1 MRLTVTARSLLFVPA
16 TSPHLI
22 AKAAGRGADAVI
34 VDLEDSVPLDRKTEA
49 RETAADAIRQLSG
62 QTSVL
67 VRVNDAMEL
76 LQADIEA
83 LPLDRLQGVLLPKAE
98 SAAQVQTLAHLMAQR
113 ASADARPL
121 PIAALIET
129 PLGVVRAESI
139 ATAHPSVCAL
149 GFGGEDYAL
158 EMGVEP
164 QPDSLLWPAQAVANC
179 ARAFGLAAWG
189 LPGSV
194 AEIND
199 MAAFAGLV
207 GMARRIGFSGTVCIH
222 PRQVP
227 IANTGFDPTEEERR
241 WAREVVAAAQ
251 ESLAQGLGVISINGR
266 MIDRPVLERAKR
278 LLQK

>member
-1 MRLTVTARSLLFVPA
+1 MHLTLTARSLLFVPA

-22 AKAAGRGADAVI
+22 AKAASRGADALI

-49 RETAADAIRQLSG
+49 REMAADAIRQLSEK
-62 QTSVL
+62 TSVL
-67 VRVNDAMEL
+67 VRVNDALEL
-76 LQADIEA
+76 LRADIEA
-83 LPLDRLQGVLLPKAE
+83 LPLDRLRGVLLPKAE
-98 SAAQVQTLAHLMAQR
+98 SAAQVQALAELLAQR
-113 ASADARPL
+113 ASTNARPL

-129 PLGVVRAESI
+129 PLGVVRVESI

-164 QPDSLLWPAQAVANC
+164 QPDSLLWPAQCVANC

-199 MAAFAGLV
+199 MAAFARLV
-207 GMARRIGFSGTVCIH
+207 GMARRIGYSGTVCIH

-227 IANTGFDPTEEERR
+227 VANAGFDPTEEERR

-278 LLQK
+278 LLEK